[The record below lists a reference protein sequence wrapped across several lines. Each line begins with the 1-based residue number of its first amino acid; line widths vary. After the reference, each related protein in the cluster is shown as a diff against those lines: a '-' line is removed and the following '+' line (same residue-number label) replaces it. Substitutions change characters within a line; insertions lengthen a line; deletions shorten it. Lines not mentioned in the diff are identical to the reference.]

1 MGSLTGKQ
9 IDQTYDGL
17 IKTHDEQ
24 AISATPNFLQDGL
37 GNSLPFE
44 VGTSDTNFFGN
55 VSFDNATVTGITT
68 TDTTYTLG
76 VDESVPDGIITLQAS
91 DGSPRQEVVFQCDG
105 NITMDIAVGGNTL
118 DVTVAPYTIDAAQDG
133 ANVDIELNST
143 HGGSNVTLEAGTNI
157 TLTNTGNNILID
169 AAGGT
174 DTNTTY
180 DFDASQVGANSK
192 LALTG
197 SDATIDAVT
206 LVAGT
211 NITLTTVGTDVT
223 IDAAGG
229 GATPVE
235 FGSQYRNDQYSPTMG
250 GYPSNSF
257 AKVIQPIN
265 GRPFLSQ
272 TIDQNDLVTVFSRLY
287 GQVGDTM
294 TTIIVPLFAGASTDV
309 VVEWY
314 RADATTGLPGTRLYT
329 ETFPEPTGVDAY
341 YEFTLTTPQTIAET
355 GDWWIGV
362 RTSNDRKTAQISGD
376 HVISQFYGWGGYGT
390 SPAGISPSTSFF
402 YNDGTGLV
410 PTTIPSGFSWS
421 TREELNMYFW
431 K

>member
-91 DGSPRQEVVFQCDG
+91 DGSPRQDVVFQANG
-105 NITMDIAVGGNTL
+105 NISMNTAVGGNTL
-118 DVTVAPYTIDAAQDG
+118 DVTVEPYTIELAQDG
-133 ANVDIELNST
+133 ANVDIELNSNF
-143 HGGSNVTLEAGTNI
+143 GSSQVTLEAGTNI
-157 TLTNTGNNILID
+157 TLTNTGNNVLID
-169 AAGGT
+169 ATGGT

-180 DFDASQVGANSK
+180 DFTASQVNNNSK
-192 LALTG
+192 LALIG

-229 GATPVE
+229 ATPVE
-235 FGSQYRNDQYSPTMG
+235 FGSAYRNNQYSSTMG
-250 GYPSNSF
+250 GFPPNTF

-272 TIDQNDLVTVFSRLY
+272 TIDQNDTTTLFSRLY
-287 GQVGDTM
+287 GQVGDVM
-294 TTIIVPLFAGASTDV
+294 TTIIVPLFAGVATDV

-314 RADATTGLPGTRLYT
+314 RADATTGLPGTRQYT
-329 ETFPEPTGVDAY
+329 ETFAETTGAEGY
-341 YEFTLTTPQTIAET
+341 YEFNLTTPQTIIET
-355 GDWWIGV
+355 GDWWIGA
-362 RTSNDRKTAQISGD
+362 RTSGDRKLAAVTGD
-376 HVISQFYGWGGYGT
+376 HVITQFYGWGGYGT
-390 SPAGISPSTSFF
+390 SVAGISPQSTF
-402 YNDGTGLV
+402 YYGIAPV
-410 PTTIPSGFSWS
+410 PQTIPSNEQWS
-421 TREELNMYFW
+421 TREELAMYFW